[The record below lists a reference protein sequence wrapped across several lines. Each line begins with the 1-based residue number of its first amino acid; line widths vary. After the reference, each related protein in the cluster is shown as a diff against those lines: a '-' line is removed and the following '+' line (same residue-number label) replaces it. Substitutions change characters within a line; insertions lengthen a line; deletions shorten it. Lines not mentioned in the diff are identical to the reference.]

1 MVTAVVTAALGSG
14 LCRATAPNYPPS
26 SILGAPSLGTPPTG
40 SQNPGVGAPGRST
53 APGIS
58 PASHLLWLRPSFSRS
73 FGLPRSQNT
82 RAVDT
87 CQFDSEPS
95 PPPPPPPDGEQK
107 ERRVGGEQSRRR
119 LLFSLRAAPKGR
131 CFSRRSGHPG
141 PLVSTFC
148 VDGKNKQT
156 VCCFLSF

>member
-1 MVTAVVTAALGSG
+1 MGLVSVVPRRPITRL
-14 LCRATAPNYPPS
+14 PPS
-26 SILGAPSLGTPPTG
+26 S
-40 SQNPGVGAPGRST
+40 GR
-53 APGIS
+53 
-58 PASHLLWLRPSFSRS
+58 RPSEH
-73 FGLPRSQNT
+73 PRLVPRIPVPALRVVPPLQGSA
-82 RAVDT
+82 RRVT
-87 CQFDSEPS
+87 CCGSAPLFPALLVFLAPRTPELSTPVS
-95 PPPPPPPDGEQK
+95 LTLNRPPRRRRPPPPDGEQK

-156 VCCFLSF
+156 VCCFLSFWS